1 MRCTQ
6 EQMMKTQG
14 EDAAMRRLFVIGL
27 LAVLAMMGVSAQTM
41 TQVSGTV
48 LDRTT
53 GKVLVGASVTGG
65 GQYRCDEW

>member
-1 MRCTQ
+1 
-6 EQMMKTQG
+6 MMKTQG